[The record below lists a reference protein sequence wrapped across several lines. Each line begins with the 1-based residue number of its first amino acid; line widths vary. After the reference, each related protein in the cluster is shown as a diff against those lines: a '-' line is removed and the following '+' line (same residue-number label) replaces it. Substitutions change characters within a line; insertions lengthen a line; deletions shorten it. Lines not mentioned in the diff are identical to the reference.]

1 MPAALDVQTR
11 NNGAKTGK
19 AESGDSITY
28 TFAGAVV
35 PSLVLA
41 GWNGSATLVT
51 VHFTNNAKN
60 DVVSVRSTSTGATL
74 FELGFVSLHGD
85 YTNNA
90 DFNSSVMTAV
100 GNTITVVLGTPQ
112 RPRQGEGRPGHD
124 GLDGAGE
131 HRQRVRR
138 VRQGVLSSRPGP
150 QNGSSGPFVAPIPPR

>member
-35 PSLVLA
+35 PSLVLS

-90 DFNSSVMTAV
+90 DFNSSVMTAA
-100 GNTITVVLGTPQ
+100 GNTITVVLGTLS
-112 RPRQGEGRPGHD
+112 GHAKEKA
-124 GLDGAGE
+124 GPATMAWMGPANTVNESGASDKE
-131 HRQRVRR
+131 
-138 VRQGVLSSRPGP
+138 
-150 QNGSSGPFVAPIPPR
+150 F